1 MFAGWIG
8 AVIRAF
14 FRLVWN
20 AIKGALN
27 SPFAILDWTSRRYFQ
42 PGVPWLA
49 FLLLILW
56 SAIEAT
62 IFTFTLRP
70 TMNEL
75 LADLTG
81 FEPNPVMLTALL
93 YIFLFFLV
101 GGSFACVQAL
111 NDAIK
116 IQELRYHHLDDA
128 DRDRGGHVRSAVPL
142 SRAGRRDHPVD
153 GPAGFNLGIAG
164 VLGLAFAGWLGVRG
178 MTWFL
183 FGRYGTPALIA
194 VLARET
200 ISHGGSVDIAPPRQP
215 DFWKAPIT
223 ALKAE
228 MEWFKTEAREM
239 FELLTLPVLQLM
251 ASGFNFWL
259 VVLLGRP
266 HFTLPFRSLE
276 EVLAATPLSIERKAV
291 AAARRS
297 QGPHEARASRLAALA
312 ALVLGCHRM
321 PKGAPPP
328 KSTLVIGLDVSGSF
342 RKGEH
347 FEDAIDFASLYIYA
361 HMKGFRDLR
370 QPTDVFV
377 GTMGG
382 QRTGEAKTFH
392 PIQDLT
398 GKSPSQIAA
407 SLKAWFP
414 EDDPITDFNAF
425 FERVAVHVQ
434 RQNLGLAPLSIVM
447 FSDGVPDI
455 PGVKG
460 DDLYRRINVDSA
472 GVPLPERD
480 RAAALRFAQGGP
492 ALGKAWCRGS
502 GCGSGRRTR
511 T

>member
-1 MFAGWIG
+1 MLPTLDTVQTAQPEQWSWMLTQLWSWMWSGMSWILDLQNLVFGFVFGGSAGL
-8 AVIRAF
+8 AVLKCTLLLLPVAVLVVSMWATMTSLYTLPFRSGRGYFLTALLMSWWDVGRMIWFYWAGMAQFVFMLGGWLWSGIRACV
-14 FRLVWN
+14 RLMWN

-27 SPFAILDWTSRRYFQ
+27 SPFAILDWTSRRYFK

-81 FEPNPVMLTALL
+81 FQPNPIMLTGLL
-93 YIFLFFLV
+93 YVFLFFLV

-116 IQELRYHHLDDA
+116 TKKYGTIISMTIIEIVVAAFEVLFLYRELVDA
-128 DRDRGGHVRSAVPL
+128 ITTWMAQQ
-142 SRAGRRDHPVD
+142 
-153 GPAGFNLGIAG
+153 GFNLGIVG

-200 ISHGGSVDIAPPRQP
+200 ISHGGSVDIAPPKQP

-228 MEWFKTEAREM
+228 IDWFKSEAREM
-239 FELLTLPVLQLM
+239 FELVTLPVLQLM

-276 EVLAATPLSIERKAV
+276 EVLAATPLSIERKASARTTSQV
-291 AAARRS
+291 AA
-297 QGPHEARASRLAALA
+297 
-312 ALVLGCHRM
+312 
-321 PKGAPPP
+321 
-328 KSTLVIGLDVSGSF
+328 
-342 RKGEH
+342 
-347 FEDAIDFASLYIYA
+347 
-361 HMKGFRDLR
+361 
-370 QPTDVFV
+370 
-377 GTMGG
+377 
-382 QRTGEAKTFH
+382 
-392 PIQDLT
+392 
-398 GKSPSQIAA
+398 
-407 SLKAWFP
+407 
-414 EDDPITDFNAF
+414 
-425 FERVAVHVQ
+425 
-434 RQNLGLAPLSIVM
+434 
-447 FSDGVPDI
+447 
-455 PGVKG
+455 
-460 DDLYRRINVDSA
+460 
-472 GVPLPERD
+472 
-480 RAAALRFAQGGP
+480 
-492 ALGKAWCRGS
+492 
-502 GCGSGRRTR
+502 
-511 T
+511 